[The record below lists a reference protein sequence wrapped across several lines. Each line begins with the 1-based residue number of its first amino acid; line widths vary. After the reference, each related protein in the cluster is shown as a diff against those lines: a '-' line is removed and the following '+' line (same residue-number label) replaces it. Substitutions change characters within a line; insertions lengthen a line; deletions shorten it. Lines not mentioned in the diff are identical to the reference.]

1 VLLVLALVDLVNTQ
15 LLDHLLALIAQQA
28 LGDLLVDYN
37 QLLALALAQLESIP
51 PLDLQYAQTVLLA

>member
-1 VLLVLALVDLVNTQ
+1 VPPVLALVDLVNTQ

-37 QLLALALAQLESIP
+37 QLLALALALLESIL
-51 PLDLQYAQTVLLA
+51 PLDHQYVQTVLLD